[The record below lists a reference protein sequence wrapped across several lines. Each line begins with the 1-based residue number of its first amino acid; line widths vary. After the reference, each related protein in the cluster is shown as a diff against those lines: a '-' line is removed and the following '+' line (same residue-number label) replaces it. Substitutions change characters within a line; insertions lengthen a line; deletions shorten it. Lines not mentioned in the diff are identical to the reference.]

1 MKEKIRV
8 LYVDDEST
16 LLDLC
21 KMFLE
26 HFGDFTVTIATGAP
40 EALRILEL
48 ATFDAIISDYQMP
61 EMDGIEF
68 LKVVRARGDKTPF
81 IIFTGK
87 GREEVVIE
95 ALNSGADFYIQKG
108 GEPKSQFVELAHKI
122 RRAVEHLSD
131 EKSLQKSQVQLTE
144 AMDLA
149 HIANWE
155 YDVAS
160 GIFTFNDRFYALYG
174 TTAEREGGYQMPA
187 EVYAR
192 EFVHPDEQRVVA
204 DEVQKAIAATDPNY
218 TRDIE
223 HRIIRRDGKIRHIIV
238 RFGITKDAKG
248 RTVKNHGAN
257 QDITNLKQV
266 EENLRLHQVE
276 LEMQA
281 EELRQAHVALEKSR
295 DKYLDLYEFAPVG
308 YLTLTDKGIITS
320 VNLTGATLL
329 GVVRSALIRAPL
341 SKYIAENDS
350 GPWYQYFRNVIKQ
363 DTQQTCTL
371 TFTRGDGTPFPA
383 LLESVRLTGG
393 EGAATVRMIISDNT
407 EQKRAESEIQQL
419 LANVSQE
426 KEKLSLLI
434 NSISDEVWFADT
446 EGRFTLA
453 NPSALREFRLDH
465 ADGFNVETLAKSLEV
480 LRPDGSPR
488 PVDEAPPLRA
498 LAGEVVRLQEEI
510 VRTPATGELRYRQVS
525 AAPVHNDKGI
535 IMGSISVVRDITD
548 LKRAE
553 EALRKSEG
561 KFQSLYMHMNEG
573 AALHELTYNDQGI
586 PEDYIIIE
594 TNLAFEKQLGISRDT
609 VIGKTSREAY
619 GVAEP
624 PYFEIYARV
633 ALTGE
638 PKVFETYFPPLKKHF
653 SISVFCTQKGSFAT
667 VFEDITERKQV
678 VETLRESEEKFRSI
692 VETSPDIIWEIDPQG
707 IFRYV
712 SPNIHEVMGYTPEE
726 LIGRSITD
734 MIPEEVKSS
743 AIQELERQFS
753 QRGPLSHFEMPS
765 RHRDGREMILEI
777 HPSLTGID
785 GKREG
790 LRGIAVDIT
799 ERKQAEES
807 LRTTHEKYTKAFM
820 SVPDAITI
828 SDLDSGRFIEVN
840 DAATRIFGYSRDEL
854 IGKSTLELGIW
865 QNKED
870 RDRLI
875 DQVRKH
881 GKVSQFE
888 VLNRRKSGELYNALV
903 NADTIS
909 IGNIPYLI
917 AIIRDITDRKNAEAA
932 LAENEEKYRTLTAN
946 LPEIVY
952 RVYLKENGRMQFFND
967 QVVTLTGYTEPE
979 LVAGTICSIEPLIH
993 SEDRPRVVAA
1003 VEKAITEGGI
1013 FMVEYRLIHKDGSI
1027 RSFNERG
1034 RIIYGAD
1041 NEPLYIDGMIQD
1053 VTERKKIDVALTE
1066 SEGRYRALIDKLP
1079 DYIFV
1084 HTKDGVVY
1092 VNPAAVQALGY
1103 TKEELLTPPMFRFI
1117 SSDSHQII
1125 RDAIQQR
1132 EEGVP
1137 INPYEIGVIAKD
1149 GTRHTCLVQG
1159 SRFIFNNA
1167 PSTLI
1172 VLTDITERKRVEE
1185 VLKKSEEQYRSL
1197 LEHVPE
1203 LILVHRNGT
1212 ILYTNPAAEKT
1223 LGYTSNEALNRNII
1237 DFIAPEFHER
1247 VANAVR
1253 RRMEGVPVEP
1263 YEIDV
1268 IGKDG
1273 NRRTMSLN
1281 GTQIEFEGVPAS
1293 LIVLVDITEQK
1304 ALRDSVTLANKKLNL
1319 LSSITRHDII
1329 NQLSALNGYLELSRD
1344 LLNDPVKLAEFI
1356 TKEQYIAGTIDD
1368 QIRFTKDYQDLGIH
1382 APVWQN
1388 VHESVVMARE
1398 SLPLRGIAVETNSP
1412 ALEVYADP
1420 LLVRVFY
1427 NLIDNALR
1435 YGSDQM
1441 TAIRISS
1448 QVSSRGLMIVCEDD
1462 GVGIPADK
1470 KTAIFNRGYFKHTGF
1485 GLFLCREILSIT
1497 GITITENGVPGKG
1510 ARFEI
1515 TVPEGAYRFTN
1526 TGEK

>member
-26 HFGDFTVTIATGAP
+26 QFGDFTVTIATGAP

-122 RRAVEHLSD
+122 RRAVEHQSD

-350 GPWYQYFRNVIKQ
+350 GQWYQYFRNVIKQ

-535 IMGSISVVRDITD
+535 IMGSISVVRDITER
-548 LKRAE
+548 KKAE
-553 EALRKSEG
+553 QSLQESALRW
-561 KFQSLYMHMNEG
+561 QSTFDSTQDAIFILDAE
-573 AALHELTYNDQGI
+573 QR
-586 PEDYIIIE
+586 IITCNRMMLEI
-594 TNLAFEKQLGISRDT
+594 LGVKNTD
-609 VIGKTSREAY
+609 
-619 GVAEP
+619 
-624 PYFEIYARV
+624 
-633 ALTGE
+633 
-638 PKVFETYFPPLKKHF
+638 
-653 SISVFCTQKGSFAT
+653 
-667 VFEDITERKQV
+667 D
-678 VETLRESEEKFRSI
+678 
-692 VETSPDIIWEIDPQG
+692 
-707 IFRYV
+707 
-712 SPNIHEVMGYTPEE
+712 
-726 LIGRSITD
+726 LIGRHCWEVVHKTTEP
-734 MIPEEVKSS
+734 IPGCPLVRMRQSRTRE
-743 AIQELERQFS
+743 QMELKIGERWFVVTAD
-753 QRGPLSHFEMPS
+753 P
-765 RHRDGREMILEI
+765 ILDE
-777 HPSLTGID
+777 T
-785 GKREG
+785 
-790 LRGIAVDIT
+790 
-799 ERKQAEES
+799 
-807 LRTTHEKYTKAFM
+807 RT
-820 SVPDAITI
+820 
-828 SDLDSGRFIEVN
+828 
-840 DAATRIFGYSRDEL
+840 L
-854 IGKSTLELGIW
+854 IGA
-865 QNKED
+865 
-870 RDRLI
+870 
-875 DQVRKH
+875 VH
-881 GKVSQFE
+881 
-888 VLNRRKSGELYNALV
+888 
-903 NADTIS
+903 
-909 IGNIPYLI
+909 NI
-917 AIIRDITDRKNAEAA
+917 R
-932 LAENEEKYRTLTAN
+932 
-946 LPEIVY
+946 
-952 RVYLKENGRMQFFND
+952 
-967 QVVTLTGYTEPE
+967 
-979 LVAGTICSIEPLIH
+979 
-993 SEDRPRVVAA
+993 
-1003 VEKAITEGGI
+1003 
-1013 FMVEYRLIHKDGSI
+1013 
-1027 RSFNERG
+1027 
-1034 RIIYGAD
+1034 
-1041 NEPLYIDGMIQD
+1041 
-1053 VTERKKIDVALTE
+1053 
-1066 SEGRYRALIDKLP
+1066 
-1079 DYIFV
+1079 
-1084 HTKDGVVY
+1084 
-1092 VNPAAVQALGY
+1092 
-1103 TKEELLTPPMFRFI
+1103 
-1117 SSDSHQII
+1117 
-1125 RDAIQQR
+1125 
-1132 EEGVP
+1132 
-1137 INPYEIGVIAKD
+1137 
-1149 GTRHTCLVQG
+1149 
-1159 SRFIFNNA
+1159 
-1167 PSTLI
+1167 
-1172 VLTDITERKRVEE
+1172 DITERKRAEEAVQESEKKFATVFRSSPVALTLVSTRDGTFVDVNDTFVRNTGYPRDEVIGTTSEALGIFTDRDEYEQMVTHLRDQQCIYGMEMKFRIKTEEIRTCLVSSRFILVSGKPHILSTIEDITARKNAEEALRQSESRFRALAENASDIIRILDPEGRIVFDSAAAERLLGYPPGFTIGRSPYEFIHPDDLGMVKQNLSEVYNNNHPGLPTEFRIRKADGSYTWVESFGKNLIGVPGVNGVVITTRFIDDRKKAE
-1185 VLKKSEEQYRSL
+1185 EALRESEERYRALVDNALEAILIFDFSGTALFANHATAALFEVDAPSALTGRNVMEFIAPESRETVLADFASVMEGRDAYLAQYKVITATRREKWVEAIGKKIQFRGAPADIVTLRDITERKLTEDVLKKNEEQYRSL

-1203 LILVHRNGT
+1203 LILVHRNGI
-1212 ILYTNPAAEKT
+1212 ILYTNPAAVKS
-1223 LGYTSNEALNRNII
+1223 LGYQPYEALHRQVN
-1237 DFIAPEFHER
+1237 DFIAPEFHDR
-1247 VANAVR
+1247 VAAAVR
-1253 RRMEGVPVEP
+1253 RRMSGETVEP

-1268 IGKDG
+1268 ISRDG
-1273 NRRTMSLN
+1273 SRRTMVIN

-1304 ALRDSVTLANKKLNL
+1304 ALHDSVTLANKKLNL

-1329 NQLSALNGYLELSRD
+1329 NQVSALNGYLELSRD

-1368 QIRFTKDYQDLGIH
+1368 QIRFTKDYQDMGIK
-1382 APVWQN
+1382 APEWQN
-1388 VHESVVMARE
+1388 VHKTVDIASK
-1398 SLPLRGIAVETNSP
+1398 SLPLRGIAVETNIP
-1412 ALEVYADP
+1412 TLEVYADP

-1515 TVPEGAYRFTN
+1515 SVPEGAYRFTN